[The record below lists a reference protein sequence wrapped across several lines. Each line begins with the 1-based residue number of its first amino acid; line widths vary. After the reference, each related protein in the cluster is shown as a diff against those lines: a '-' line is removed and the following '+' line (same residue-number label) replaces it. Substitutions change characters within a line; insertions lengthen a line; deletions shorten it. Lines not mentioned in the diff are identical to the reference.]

1 MITSGTGQPPGP
13 ASTRPED
20 GGLLQAATEALQ
32 QPGFQPTD
40 LRPPPGLHQP
50 GLAGLQPPRP
60 PSQRG
65 GRQADSG
72 SASASAT
79 REPAGLRLS
88 ELRAL
93 RRSAQREEADLSYVR
108 RLLQGRIDILRA
120 ELNRRSAPGSPVV
133 AEGRPQAALVDL
145 LPEILADGPSGHRS
159 SARHVTLGTPQGAE
173 YRRLAEETLAEIGLS
188 DLGART
194 DEELAGAMGR
204 LADCERQVSRQRREL
219 QRTADDCGA
228 EITRRYREG
237 EAHVDD
243 LLS

>member
-13 ASTRPED
+13 ASTRPENGD
-20 GGLLQAATEALQ
+20 LLQAATEALQ

-40 LRPPPGLHQP
+40 LQQP
-50 GLAGLQPPRP
+50 GLPALTALPGVSGVQPPRP
-60 PSQRG
+60 PNQRG
-65 GRQADSG
+65 GRQADSL
-72 SASASAT
+72 
-79 REPAGLRLS
+79 AGLRLP

-93 RRSAQREEADLSYVR
+93 RRSAQGEEADLSYVR

-120 ELNRRSAPGSPVV
+120 ELNRRSAPGSPGAVDE
-133 AEGRPQAALVDL
+133 AARPPAALVDL
-145 LPEILADGPSGHRS
+145 LPEILVDGPPGHRS

-173 YRRLAEETLAEIGLS
+173 SRRLAEETLAEVGLS
-188 DLGART
+188 DLQART
-194 DEELAGAMGR
+194 DEELTGAMAR
-204 LADCERQVSRQRREL
+204 LVGCERQISRRRREL

>member
-20 GGLLQAATEALQ
+20 GDLLQAATEALQ
-32 QPGFQPTD
+32 QPGFQP
-40 LRPPPGLHQP
+40 PGLQQP
-50 GLAGLQPPRP
+50 GLPGLPALPGGQPPRP

-65 GRQADSG
+65 GRQADSAPG
-72 SASASAT
+72 AAA
-79 REPAGLRLS
+79 REPAGLRLP

-93 RRSAQREEADLSYVR
+93 RRSAQSEEADLSYVR

-120 ELNRRSAPGSPVV
+120 ELNRRAAPGSPV
-133 AEGRPQAALVDL
+133 AADEGDRPPAALVDL
-145 LPEILADGPSGHRS
+145 LPAILVDGPPGHRS
-159 SARHVTLGTPQGAE
+159 SARHVTLGTPQGGE
-173 YRRLAEETLAEIGLS
+173 SRRLAEETLAEVGLS
-188 DLGART
+188 DLQART
-194 DEELAGAMGR
+194 DEELTGAMGR
-204 LADCERQVSRQRREL
+204 LVGCERQVSRRRREL